1 MRKILLILVVCLCF
15 CSCTKEGPSTKD
27 QTASAE
33 ISQEQQEEVFESITK
48 DFDGDGTEE
57 TFQLRRTGKSLKLWF
72 VGDGGEIPLVQEEN
86 FVEYGPAQQNL
97 RVYELS
103 DRAFCVAG
111 ESDTA
116 RSVVYTVHDG
126 APTEQEISGVSDLSQ
141 QEDGSFVGT
150 ASALDAGYSVAEQR
164 TIWGGRTMKPY
175 WFYWD
180 GTQFAE
186 YGAQELS
193 WEQLDDFDGLQKQV
207 EQRLAQWNQQ
217 QFPQGFVQIDG
228 EEIPAH
234 WKVCDIW
241 LRENGIIN
249 INYGYDYLSTAGNGG
264 GGRRYDTFQV
274 QQQTAGLSSARLID
288 SGEGEYQKS
297 LWS

>member
-1 MRKILLILVVCLCF
+1 MRKILLILAVCLCF
-15 CSCTKEGPSTKD
+15 CSCAEKGKMTKEQAVS
-27 QTASAE
+27 SE
-33 ISQEQQEEVFESITK
+33 VLQEQQAEVFESVTK
-48 DFDGDGTEE
+48 DFDGNGTEE
-57 TFQLRRTGKSLKLWF
+57 TFQLRREGKMLKLWF
-72 VGDGGEIPLVQEEN
+72 VGDGEEIPLVQEEN

-97 RVYELS
+97 WAYELS

-116 RSVVYTVHDG
+116 RSVVYIVCDG
-126 APTEQEISGVSDLSQ
+126 VAIEQEIGKVSDFSQ

-150 ASALDAGYSVAEQR
+150 ASALDVGYSVAEQK
-164 TIWGGRTMKPY
+164 TVWGGRTIKPY

-180 GTQFAE
+180 GMQFVE
-186 YGAQELS
+186 YSAQKLC
-193 WEQLDDFDGLQKQV
+193 WEQLADFDGVQKQV

-234 WKVCDIW
+234 WKVYDIW

-249 INYGYDYLSTAGNGG
+249 INYGYDYLSSNGNGG
-264 GGRRYDTFQV
+264 GGRRYDTFLIEQE
-274 QQQTAGLSSARLID
+274 TARLID
-288 SGEGEYQKS
+288 SGEGIYRVSSHE
-297 LWS
+297 

>member
-15 CSCTKEGPSTKD
+15 CSCAEKGKMTKEQAVS
-27 QTASAE
+27 SE
-33 ISQEQQEEVFESITK
+33 VLQEQQAEVFESVTK
-48 DFDGDGTEE
+48 DFDGNGTEE
-57 TFQLRRTGKSLKLWF
+57 TFQLRREGKILKLWF
-72 VGDGGEIPLVQEEN
+72 VGDREEIPLVQEEN

-97 RVYELS
+97 RVYELL
-103 DRAFCVAG
+103 DGAFCVAG

-116 RSVVYTVHDG
+116 RSVVYTVCDG
-126 APTEQEISGVSDLSQ
+126 VPVEQEIGKVSDFSQ
-141 QEDGSFVGT
+141 QEDGSFTGM
-150 ASALDAGYSVAEQR
+150 ASDLDVGYSVAEQK
-164 TIWGGRTMKPY
+164 TVWGGRTIKPY

-186 YGAQELS
+186 YSAQKLG
-193 WEQLDDFDGLQKQV
+193 WEQLADFDGLQKQV

-228 EEIPAH
+228 EKIPAH

-249 INYGYDYLSTAGNGG
+249 INYGYDYLSSNGNGG
-264 GGRRYDTFQV
+264 GGRRYDTFQIE
-274 QQQTAGLSSARLID
+274 QQTAELSSAQLID

-297 LWS
+297 L

>member
-15 CSCTKEGPSTKD
+15 CSCAEKGKMTKEQAVS
-27 QTASAE
+27 SE
-33 ISQEQQEEVFESITK
+33 VLQEQQAEVFESVTK
-48 DFDGDGTEE
+48 DFDGNGTEE
-57 TFQLRRTGKSLKLWF
+57 TFQLRREGKMLKLWF
-72 VGDGGEIPLVQEEN
+72 VGDGGEIPLVQEGN

-97 RVYELS
+97 RVYELL
-103 DRAFCVAG
+103 DGAFCVAG

-116 RSVVYTVHDG
+116 WSVVYTVCDG
-126 APTEQEISGVSDLSQ
+126 VPVEQEIGKVSDFFQ
-141 QEDGSFVGT
+141 QEDGSFTGMV
-150 ASALDAGYSVAEQR
+150 SDLDVGYSVAEQK
-164 TIWGGRTMKPY
+164 TVWGGHTIKPY

-186 YGAQELS
+186 YSAQKLG
-193 WEQLDDFDGLQKQV
+193 WEQLADFDGLQKQV

-249 INYGYDYLSTAGNGG
+249 INYGYDYLSSNGNGG
-264 GGRRYDTFQV
+264 GGRRYDTFQIE
-274 QQQTAGLSSARLID
+274 QQTAELSSAQLID

-297 LWS
+297 L

>member
-15 CSCTKEGPSTKD
+15 CSCAEKGKMTKEQAVS
-27 QTASAE
+27 SE
-33 ISQEQQEEVFESITK
+33 VLQEQQAEVFESITK
-48 DFDGDGTEE
+48 DFDGNGTEE
-57 TFQLRRTGKSLKLWF
+57 TFQLRREGKMLKLWF
-72 VGDGGEIPLVQEEN
+72 VGDREEIPLVQEEN

-103 DRAFCVAG
+103 DGAFCVAG

-116 RSVVYTVHDG
+116 RSVVYTVCDG
-126 APTEQEISGVSDLSQ
+126 VPVEQEIGKVSDFFQ
-141 QEDGSFVGT
+141 QEDGSFTGM
-150 ASALDAGYSVAEQR
+150 ASALDVDYSVAEQK
-164 TIWGGRTMKPY
+164 TVWGGRTIKPY

-180 GTQFAE
+180 GMQFAE
-186 YGAQELS
+186 YSAQKLG
-193 WEQLDDFDGLQKQV
+193 WEQLADFDGLQKQV

-249 INYGYDYLSTAGNGG
+249 INYGYDYLSSNGNGG
-264 GGRRYDTFQV
+264 GGRRYDTFQIE
-274 QQQTAGLSSARLID
+274 QQTAELSSAQLID

-297 LWS
+297 L

>member
-15 CSCTKEGPSTKD
+15 CSCAEKGKMTKEQAVSSEVLQG
-27 QTASAE
+27 
-33 ISQEQQEEVFESITK
+33 QQAEVFESVTK
-48 DFDGDGTEE
+48 DFDGNGIEE
-57 TFQLRRTGKSLKLWF
+57 TFQLRWEGKMLKLWF

-103 DRAFCVAG
+103 DEDFCVAG

-116 RSVVYTVHDG
+116 RSVVYTVYDG
-126 APTEQEISGVSDLSQ
+126 VPVEQAIGKVSDFSQ
-141 QEDGSFVGT
+141 QEDGSFVGMV
-150 ASALDAGYSVAEQR
+150 SDLDVGYSVAEQK
-164 TIWGGRTMKPY
+164 TVWGGRTIKPY

-186 YGAQELS
+186 YSAQQLG
-193 WEQLDDFDGLQKQV
+193 WEQLADFDGLQKQV

-249 INYGYDYLSTAGNGG
+249 INYGYDYLSRNGNGG
-264 GGRRYDTFQV
+264 GGRRYDTFLIEQE
-274 QQQTAGLSSARLID
+274 TARLMD
-288 SGEGEYQKS
+288 SGEGIYKVSAHE
-297 LWS
+297 

>member
-15 CSCTKEGPSTKD
+15 CSCAEKGKMTKE
-27 QTASAE
+27 QTVSSE
-33 ISQEQQEEVFESITK
+33 VLQEQQAEVFESITK
-48 DFDGDGTEE
+48 DFDGNGTEE
-57 TFQLRRTGKSLKLWF
+57 TFQLRREGKMLKLWF
-72 VGDGGEIPLVQEEN
+72 VEDREEIPLVQEEN

-103 DRAFCVAG
+103 DGAFCVAG

-116 RSVVYTVHDG
+116 RSVVYTVCDG
-126 APTEQEISGVSDLSQ
+126 VPVEQEIGKVSDFSQ
-141 QEDGSFVGT
+141 QEDGSFIGM
-150 ASALDAGYSVAEQR
+150 ASDLDVGYSVAEQK
-164 TIWGGRTMKPY
+164 TVWGGRTIKPY

-186 YGAQELS
+186 YSAQKLC
-193 WEQLDDFDGLQKQV
+193 WEQLADFDGLQKQV

-249 INYGYDYLSTAGNGG
+249 INYGYDYLSSNGNGG
-264 GGRRYDTFQV
+264 GGRRYDTFQIE
-274 QQQTAGLSSARLID
+274 QQTAELSSAQLID

-297 LWS
+297 L

>member
-1 MRKILLILVVCLCF
+1 M
-15 CSCTKEGPSTKD
+15 
-27 QTASAE
+27 
-33 ISQEQQEEVFESITK
+33 
-48 DFDGDGTEE
+48 
-57 TFQLRRTGKSLKLWF
+57 LKLWF
-72 VGDGGEIPLVQEEN
+72 VGDGEEIPLVQKEN

-111 ESDTA
+111 ESDTV
-116 RSVVYTVHDG
+116 RSVVYTVCDG
-126 APTEQEISGVSDLSQ
+126 VPVEQEIGKVSDFFQ
-141 QEDGSFVGT
+141 QEDGSFIGM
-150 ASALDAGYSVAEQR
+150 ANALDVGYSVAEQK
-164 TIWGGRTMKPY
+164 TVWGGRTIKPY

-186 YGAQELS
+186 YSAQKLC
-193 WEQLDDFDGLQKQV
+193 WEQLADFDGLQKQV

-249 INYGYDYLSTAGNGG
+249 INYGYDYLSSNGNGG
-264 GGRRYDTFQV
+264 GGRRYDTFLIEQE
-274 QQQTAGLSSARLID
+274 TARLMD
-288 SGEGEYQKS
+288 SGEGIYKVSAHE
-297 LWS
+297 

>member
-1 MRKILLILVVCLCF
+1 M
-15 CSCTKEGPSTKD
+15 TKEQAVSSEVLQG
-27 QTASAE
+27 
-33 ISQEQQEEVFESITK
+33 QQAEVFESVTK
-48 DFDGDGTEE
+48 DFDGNGTEE
-57 TFQLRRTGKSLKLWF
+57 TFQLRREGKMLKLWF
-72 VGDGGEIPLVQEEN
+72 VGDGGEIPLVQEGS

-97 RVYELS
+97 RVYKLS

-116 RSVVYTVHDG
+116 RSVVYTVCDG
-126 APTEQEISGVSDLSQ
+126 VPVKQEIGKVSDFSQ
-141 QEDGSFVGT
+141 QEDGSFIGMV
-150 ASALDAGYSVAEQR
+150 SDLDVGYSVAEQK
-164 TIWGGRTMKPY
+164 TVWGGRTIKPY

-186 YGAQELS
+186 YSAQKLG
-193 WEQLDDFDGLQKQV
+193 WEQLADFDGLQKQV

-249 INYGYDYLSTAGNGG
+249 INYGYDYLSSNGNGG
-264 GGRRYDTFQV
+264 GGRQYDTFLIEQE
-274 QQQTAGLSSARLID
+274 TARLID
-288 SGEGEYQKS
+288 SGEGIYRMSAHE
-297 LWS
+297 

>member
-1 MRKILLILVVCLCF
+1 MRKILLILAVCLCF
-15 CSCTKEGPSTKD
+15 CSCAEKGKMTKEQAVS
-27 QTASAE
+27 SE
-33 ISQEQQEEVFESITK
+33 VLQEQQAEVFESVTK
-48 DFDGDGTEE
+48 DLDGTGTEE
-57 TFQLRRTGKSLKLWF
+57 TFQLRREGKMLKLWF
-72 VGDGGEIPLVQEEN
+72 VGDGEEIPLVQEEN

-97 RVYELS
+97 WAYELS

-116 RSVVYTVHDG
+116 RSVVYIVCDG
-126 APTEQEISGVSDLSQ
+126 VAIEQEIGKVSDFSQ

-150 ASALDAGYSVAEQR
+150 ASALDVGYSVAEQK
-164 TIWGGRTMKPY
+164 TVWGGRTIKPY

-180 GTQFAE
+180 GMQFVE
-186 YGAQELS
+186 YSAQKLC
-193 WEQLDDFDGLQKQV
+193 WEQLADFDGLQKQV

-234 WKVCDIW
+234 WKVYDIW

-249 INYGYDYLSTAGNGG
+249 INYGYDYLSSNGNGG
-264 GGRRYDTFQV
+264 GGRRYETFLIEQE
-274 QQQTAGLSSARLID
+274 TARLMD
-288 SGEGEYQKS
+288 SGEGIYRVSAHE
-297 LWS
+297 

>member
-15 CSCTKEGPSTKD
+15 CSCGRERSDDKE
-27 QTASAE
+27 QTYLPKFCRNNRQRCLNRS
-33 ISQEQQEEVFESITK
+33 TK
-48 DFDGDGTEE
+48 DFDGNGTEE
-57 TFQLRRTGKSLKLWF
+57 TFQLRREGKMLKLWF
-72 VGDGGEIPLVQEEN
+72 VGDGGEIPLVQEGN

-103 DRAFCVAG
+103 DGAFCVAG

-116 RSVVYTVHDG
+116 WSVVYTVCDG
-126 APTEQEISGVSDLSQ
+126 VPVEQEIGKVSDFSQ
-141 QEDGSFVGT
+141 QEDGSFTGM
-150 ASALDAGYSVAEQR
+150 ASALDVGYSVAEQK
-164 TIWGGRTMKPY
+164 TVWGGRTIKPY

-180 GTQFAE
+180 GMQFAE
-186 YGAQELS
+186 YSAQKLG
-193 WEQLDDFDGLQKQV
+193 WEQLADFDGLQKQV

-249 INYGYDYLSTAGNGG
+249 INYGYDYLSSNGNGG
-264 GGRRYDTFQV
+264 GGRRYDTFQIE
-274 QQQTAGLSSARLID
+274 QQTAKLSSAQPID

-297 LWS
+297 LWE

>member
-15 CSCTKEGPSTKD
+15 CSCAGKGKMTKEQAVS
-27 QTASAE
+27 SE
-33 ISQEQQEEVFESITK
+33 VLQEQQAEVFESVTK
-48 DFDGDGTEE
+48 DFDRNGTEE
-57 TFQLRRTGKSLKLWF
+57 TFQLRWEGKMLKLWF
-72 VGDGGEIPLVQEEN
+72 AGDGGEIPLVQEEN
-86 FVEYGPAQQNL
+86 FVEYSPAQQNL
-97 RVYELS
+97 RVYELL
-103 DRAFCVAG
+103 DGTFCVAG

-116 RSVVYTVHDG
+116 RSVVYTVCDG
-126 APTEQEISGVSDLSQ
+126 VPVEQKIGKVSDFFQ
-141 QEDGSFVGT
+141 QEDGSFVGM
-150 ASALDAGYSVAEQR
+150 ASDLDVSYSVAEQK
-164 TIWGGRTMKPY
+164 IVWGGRMIKPY

-186 YGAQELS
+186 YSAQQLG
-193 WEQLDDFDGLQKQV
+193 WEQLADFDGLQKQV

-249 INYGYDYLSTAGNGG
+249 INYGYDYLSSNGNGG
-264 GGRRYDTFQV
+264 GGRRYDTFLIEAERAQ
-274 QQQTAGLSSARLID
+274 LID

>member
-1 MRKILLILVVCLCF
+1 MRKILLILAVCLCF
-15 CSCTKEGPSTKD
+15 CSCAEKGKMTKEQAVS
-27 QTASAE
+27 SE
-33 ISQEQQEEVFESITK
+33 VLQEQQAEVFESVTK
-48 DFDGDGTEE
+48 DFDGNGTEE
-57 TFQLRRTGKSLKLWF
+57 TFQLRREGKMLKLWF
-72 VGDGGEIPLVQEEN
+72 VGDGEEIPLVQEEN

-97 RVYELS
+97 WAYELS

-116 RSVVYTVHDG
+116 RSVVYIVCDG
-126 APTEQEISGVSDLSQ
+126 VAIEQEIGKVSDFSQ

-150 ASALDAGYSVAEQR
+150 ASALDVGYSVAEQK
-164 TIWGGRTMKPY
+164 TVWGGRTIKPY

-180 GTQFAE
+180 GMQFVE
-186 YGAQELS
+186 YSAQKLC
-193 WEQLDDFDGLQKQV
+193 WEQLADFDGLQKQV

-234 WKVCDIW
+234 WKVYDIW

-249 INYGYDYLSTAGNGG
+249 INYGYDYLSSNGNGG
-264 GGRRYDTFQV
+264 GGRRYDTFLIEQE
-274 QQQTAGLSSARLID
+274 TARLMD
-288 SGEGEYQKS
+288 SGEGIYRVSAHE
-297 LWS
+297 

>member
-15 CSCTKEGPSTKD
+15 CSCAEKGKMTKE
-27 QTASAE
+27 QTVSSE
-33 ISQEQQEEVFESITK
+33 VLQEQQAEVFESITK
-48 DFDGDGTEE
+48 DFDGNGTEE
-57 TFQLRRTGKSLKLWF
+57 TFQLRREGKMLKLWF
-72 VGDGGEIPLVQEEN
+72 VEDREEIPLVQEEN

-97 RVYELS
+97 RVYELL
-103 DRAFCVAG
+103 DGAFCVAG

-116 RSVVYTVHDG
+116 WSVVYTVCDG
-126 APTEQEISGVSDLSQ
+126 VPVEQEIGKVSDFFQ
-141 QEDGSFVGT
+141 QEDGSFTGM
-150 ASALDAGYSVAEQR
+150 ASDLDVGYSVAEQK
-164 TIWGGRTMKPY
+164 TVWGGRTIKPY

-186 YGAQELS
+186 YSAQKLG
-193 WEQLDDFDGLQKQV
+193 WKQLADFDGLQKQV

-249 INYGYDYLSTAGNGG
+249 INYGYDYLSSNGNGG
-264 GGRRYDTFQV
+264 GGRRYDTFQIE
-274 QQQTAGLSSARLID
+274 QQTAELSSAQLID

-297 LWS
+297 L

>member
-1 MRKILLILVVCLCF
+1 MRKILLILAVCLCL
-15 CSCTKEGPSTKD
+15 CSCAEKGKMTKEQAVS
-27 QTASAE
+27 SE
-33 ISQEQQEEVFESITK
+33 VLQEQQAEVFESVTK
-48 DFDGDGTEE
+48 DFDGNGTEE
-57 TFQLRRTGKSLKLWF
+57 TFQLRREGKMLKLWF
-72 VGDGGEIPLVQEEN
+72 VGDGEEIPLVQEEN

-97 RVYELS
+97 WAYELS

-116 RSVVYTVHDG
+116 RSVVYIVCDG
-126 APTEQEISGVSDLSQ
+126 VAIEQEIGKVSDFSQ

-150 ASALDAGYSVAEQR
+150 ASALDVGYSVAEQK
-164 TIWGGRTMKPY
+164 TVWGGRTIKPY

-180 GTQFAE
+180 GMQFVE
-186 YGAQELS
+186 YSAQKLC
-193 WEQLDDFDGLQKQV
+193 WEQLADFDGLQKQV

-234 WKVCDIW
+234 WKVYDIW

-249 INYGYDYLSTAGNGG
+249 INYGYDYLSSNGNGG
-264 GGRRYDTFQV
+264 GGRRYDTFLIEQE
-274 QQQTAGLSSARLID
+274 TARLMD
-288 SGEGEYQKS
+288 SGEGIYRVSAHE
-297 LWS
+297 

>member
-1 MRKILLILVVCLCF
+1 MRKILLILAVCLCF
-15 CSCTKEGPSTKD
+15 CSCAEKGKMIKEQAVS
-27 QTASAE
+27 SE
-33 ISQEQQEEVFESITK
+33 VLQEQQAEVFESVTK
-48 DFDGDGTEE
+48 DFDGNGTEE
-57 TFQLRRTGKSLKLWF
+57 TFQLRREGKMLKLWF

-103 DRAFCVAG
+103 DEDSCVAG

-116 RSVVYTVHDG
+116 RSVVYTVCDG
-126 APTEQEISGVSDLSQ
+126 VPVEQEIGRVSDFSQ
-141 QEDGSFVGT
+141 QEDGSFIGMV
-150 ASALDAGYSVAEQR
+150 SDLDVGYSVAEQK
-164 TIWGGRTMKPY
+164 TVWGGRTIKPY

-180 GTQFAE
+180 GTQFVE
-186 YGAQELS
+186 YSAQKLC
-193 WEQLDDFDGLQKQV
+193 WEQLADFDGLQKQV

-249 INYGYDYLSTAGNGG
+249 INYGYDYLSSNGNGG
-264 GGRRYDTFQV
+264 GGRRYDTFLIEQE
-274 QQQTAGLSSARLID
+274 TARLMD
-288 SGEGEYQKS
+288 SGEGIYRVSAHE
-297 LWS
+297 

>member
-15 CSCTKEGPSTKD
+15 CSCAEKGKMTKEQAVS
-27 QTASAE
+27 SE
-33 ISQEQQEEVFESITK
+33 VLQEQQAEVIESVTK
-48 DFDGDGTEE
+48 DFDGNGTEE
-57 TFQLRRTGKSLKLWF
+57 TFQLRREGKILKLWF
-72 VGDGGEIPLVQEEN
+72 VGDREEIPLVQEEN

-103 DRAFCVAG
+103 DEDFCVAG

-116 RSVVYTVHDG
+116 RSVVYTVYDG
-126 APTEQEISGVSDLSQ
+126 VPVEQAIGKVSDFSQ
-141 QEDGSFVGT
+141 QEDGSFVGM
-150 ASALDAGYSVAEQR
+150 ASSLDAGYSVAEQK
-164 TIWGGRTMKPY
+164 TVWGGRTIKPY

-186 YGAQELS
+186 YSAQKLG
-193 WEQLDDFDGLQKQV
+193 WEQLADFDGLQKQV

-249 INYGYDYLSTAGNGG
+249 INYGYDYLSSNGNGG
-264 GGRRYDTFQV
+264 GGRRYDTFLIEQE
-274 QQQTAGLSSARLID
+274 TACLMD
-288 SGEGEYQKS
+288 SGEGIYRDE
-297 LWS
+297 

>member
-15 CSCTKEGPSTKD
+15 CSCAGKGKMTKEQAVS
-27 QTASAE
+27 SE
-33 ISQEQQEEVFESITK
+33 VLQEQQAEVFESVTK
-48 DFDGDGTEE
+48 DFDGNGIEE
-57 TFQLRRTGKSLKLWF
+57 TFQLRWEGKMLKLWF

-86 FVEYGPAQQNL
+86 FVEYSPAQQNL
-97 RVYELS
+97 RVYEFS
-103 DRAFCVAG
+103 DGAFCVAG

-116 RSVVYTVHDG
+116 RSVVYTVCNGIPVEH
-126 APTEQEISGVSDLSQ
+126 EIGKVSDFFQ
-141 QEDGSFVGT
+141 QEDGSFIGM
-150 ASALDAGYSVAEQR
+150 ASALDVGYSVAEQK
-164 TIWGGRTMKPY
+164 TVWGGRTIKPY

-186 YGAQELS
+186 YSAQKLG
-193 WEQLDDFDGLQKQV
+193 WEQLADFDGLQKQV

-249 INYGYDYLSTAGNGG
+249 INYGYDYLSSNGNGG
-264 GGRRYDTFQV
+264 GGRRYDTFQIE
-274 QQQTAGLSSARLID
+274 QQTAELSSAQLID

-297 LWS
+297 LWE

>member
-1 MRKILLILVVCLCF
+1 MRKILLILVVCLYF
-15 CSCTKEGPSTKD
+15 AGCTKQQESTD
-27 QTASAE
+27 EQTVSKVL
-33 ISQEQQEEVFESITK
+33 QEQQAEVFESVTK
-48 DFDGDGTEE
+48 DFDGNGTEE
-57 TFQLRRTGKSLKLWF
+57 TFQLRREGKILKLWF
-72 VGDGGEIPLVQEEN
+72 VGDGEKIPLVQEEN

-103 DRAFCVAG
+103 DGAFCVAG

-116 RSVVYTVHDG
+116 RSVVYTVCDG
-126 APTEQEISGVSDLSQ
+126 VPVEQEIGKVSDFSQ
-141 QEDGSFVGT
+141 QEDGSFIGM
-150 ASALDAGYSVAEQR
+150 ANALDVGYSVAEQK
-164 TIWGGRTMKPY
+164 TVWGGRTIKPY

-186 YGAQELS
+186 YSAQKLG
-193 WEQLDDFDGLQKQV
+193 WEQLADFDGLQKQV
-207 EQRLAQWNQQ
+207 EQRLFQWNQQ

-249 INYGYDYLSTAGNGG
+249 INYGYDYLSSNGNGG
-264 GGRRYDTFQV
+264 GGRQYDTFLIEQE
-274 QQQTAGLSSARLID
+274 TARLID
-288 SGEGEYQKS
+288 SGEGIYRMSAHE
-297 LWS
+297 

>member
-15 CSCTKEGPSTKD
+15 CSCAEKGKMTKEQAVS
-27 QTASAE
+27 SE
-33 ISQEQQEEVFESITK
+33 VLQEQQAEVFESVTK
-48 DFDGDGTEE
+48 DFDGNGTEE
-57 TFQLRRTGKSLKLWF
+57 TFQLRWEGKMLKLWF
-72 VGDGGEIPLVQEEN
+72 VGDGGEIPLVQEGN

-97 RVYELS
+97 RVYKLS
-103 DRAFCVAG
+103 DGASCVAG

-116 RSVVYTVHDG
+116 RSVVYTICDG
-126 APTEQEISGVSDLSQ
+126 VPVKQEIGKVSDFFQ
-141 QEDGSFVGT
+141 QEDGSFTGM
-150 ASALDAGYSVAEQR
+150 ASDLDVGYSVAEQK
-164 TIWGGRTMKPY
+164 TVWGGRTIKPY

-186 YGAQELS
+186 YSAQKLG
-193 WEQLDDFDGLQKQV
+193 WEQLADFDGLQKQV

-249 INYGYDYLSTAGNGG
+249 INYGYDYLSSNGNGG
-264 GGRRYDTFQV
+264 GGRRYDTFQIE
-274 QQQTAGLSSARLID
+274 QQTAELSSAQLID

-297 LWS
+297 L

>member
-1 MRKILLILVVCLCF
+1 M
-15 CSCTKEGPSTKD
+15 
-27 QTASAE
+27 
-33 ISQEQQEEVFESITK
+33 
-48 DFDGDGTEE
+48 
-57 TFQLRRTGKSLKLWF
+57 LKLWF
-72 VGDGGEIPLVQEEN
+72 VGDGGEIPLVQEGN

-97 RVYELS
+97 RVYKLS
-103 DRAFCVAG
+103 DRASCVAG
-111 ESDTA
+111 ESDTV
-116 RSVVYTVHDG
+116 RSVVYTVCDG
-126 APTEQEISGVSDLSQ
+126 VPVEQEIGKVSDFSQ
-141 QEDGSFVGT
+141 QEDGSFVGM
-150 ASALDAGYSVAEQR
+150 ASALDVGYSVAEQK
-164 TIWGGRTMKPY
+164 TVWGGRTIKPY

-186 YGAQELS
+186 YSAQKLG
-193 WEQLDDFDGLQKQV
+193 WEQLADFDGLQKQV

-249 INYGYDYLSTAGNGG
+249 INYGYDYLSSNGNGG
-264 GGRRYDTFQV
+264 GGRRYDTFQIE
-274 QQQTAGLSSARLID
+274 QQTAELSSAQLID

-297 LWS
+297 L

>member
-15 CSCTKEGPSTKD
+15 CSCAEKGKMTKEQAVS
-27 QTASAE
+27 SE
-33 ISQEQQEEVFESITK
+33 VLQEQQAEVFESVTK
-48 DFDGDGTEE
+48 DFDGNGTEE
-57 TFQLRRTGKSLKLWF
+57 TFQLRREGKILKLWF
-72 VGDGGEIPLVQEEN
+72 VGDEGEIPLVQEEN

-97 RVYELS
+97 RVYKLS
-103 DRAFCVAG
+103 DGTFCVAG

-116 RSVVYTVHDG
+116 WSVVYTVCDG
-126 APTEQEISGVSDLSQ
+126 VPVEQEIGKVSDFSQ
-141 QEDGSFVGT
+141 QEDGSFIGMV
-150 ASALDAGYSVAEQR
+150 SDLDVGYSVAEQK
-164 TIWGGRTMKPY
+164 TVWGGRTIKPY

-186 YGAQELS
+186 YRAQKLG
-193 WEQLDDFDGLQKQV
+193 WEQLADFDGLQKQV

-249 INYGYDYLSTAGNGG
+249 INYGYDYLSSNGNGG
-264 GGRRYDTFQV
+264 GGRRYDTFQ
-274 QQQTAGLSSARLID
+274 I
-288 SGEGEYQKS
+288 E
-297 LWS
+297 

>member
-1 MRKILLILVVCLCF
+1 MRKILLILAVCLCF
-15 CSCTKEGPSTKD
+15 CSCAEKGKMTKEQAVS
-27 QTASAE
+27 SE
-33 ISQEQQEEVFESITK
+33 VLQEQQAEVFESITK
-48 DFDGDGTEE
+48 DFDGNGTEE
-57 TFQLRRTGKSLKLWF
+57 TFQLRREGKMLKLWF
-72 VGDGGEIPLVQEEN
+72 VGDGEEIPLVQEEN

-97 RVYELS
+97 WAYELS

-116 RSVVYTVHDG
+116 RSVVYIVCDG
-126 APTEQEISGVSDLSQ
+126 VAIEQEIGKVSDFSQ

-150 ASALDAGYSVAEQR
+150 ASALDVGYSVAEQK
-164 TIWGGRTMKPY
+164 TVWGGRTIKPY

-180 GTQFAE
+180 GMQFVE
-186 YGAQELS
+186 YSAQKLC
-193 WEQLDDFDGLQKQV
+193 WEQLADFDGLQKQV

-234 WKVCDIW
+234 WKVYDIW

-249 INYGYDYLSTAGNGG
+249 INYGYDYLSSNGNGG
-264 GGRRYDTFQV
+264 GGRRYDTFLIEQE
-274 QQQTAGLSSARLID
+274 TARLMD
-288 SGEGEYQKS
+288 SGEGIYRVSAHE
-297 LWS
+297 